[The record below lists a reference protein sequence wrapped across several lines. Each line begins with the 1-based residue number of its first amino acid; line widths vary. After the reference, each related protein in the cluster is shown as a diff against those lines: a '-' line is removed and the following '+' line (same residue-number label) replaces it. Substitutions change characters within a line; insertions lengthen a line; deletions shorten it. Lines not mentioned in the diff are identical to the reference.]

1 MTGRLSVSVAMA
13 PAAVLV
19 GCGAHSSPLGAD
31 GRRPRLTRF
40 RSDRYIAG
48 STPANAASWIEH
60 PQRYE
65 PRYDHAR
72 PRRALAGGQRHRR
85 PSGGALVRRALLIL
99 VLAVPLG
106 WSAAAAAAQP
116 PIVVPESSGST
127 PELELGR
134 ELFGGNCARCHG
146 SRGEGIRTP
155 TGDTQ
160 STGAGPSLEGVSPS
174 TIDFYLRTGYMPLAN
189 PGDQPERRG
198 PQFEPRQLRAL
209 ERYVDSISDGTTP
222 VPAPDPDRG
231 SVSEGLELFTEH
243 CAGCHQVV
251 AEGGV
256 VTGARVPP
264 LAGVPPVEIAEA
276 VRTGPFVMPRFS
288 EKDISD
294 SELES
299 IIAYVRYAQDPDD
312 RGGWGINHLGPFPEG
327 MVTWLLAAIVL
338 VATCILIGERLRS

>member
-1 MTGRLSVSVAMA
+1 MTR
-13 PAAVLV
+13 
-19 GCGAHSSPLGAD
+19 
-31 GRRPRLTRF
+31 
-40 RSDRYIAG
+40 
-48 STPANAASWIEH
+48 E
-60 PQRYE
+60 
-65 PRYDHAR
+65 
-72 PRRALAGGQRHRR
+72 LAGGQRHRR
-85 PSGGALVRRALLIL
+85 PSAGAPARRALLIL
-99 VLAVPLG
+99 ALAVPLAWG
-106 WSAAAAAAQP
+106 AAAATAQP
-116 PIVVPESSGST
+116 PVVVPEPSGSAS
-127 PELELGR
+127 ELELGR

-155 TGDTQ
+155 SGATQWTGQ
-160 STGAGPSLEGVSPS
+160 GPSLKDVSPS

-198 PQFEPRQLRAL
+198 PQFDPSQMRAL
-209 ERYVDSISDGTTP
+209 QRYVDSISDGTAP
-222 VPAPDPDRG
+222 VPAPHPDSG
-231 SVSEGLELFTEH
+231 SVSDGLELFTEH

-264 LAGVPPVEIAEA
+264 LDGVPFVEIAEA
-276 VRTGPFVMPRFS
+276 VRTGPFVMPKFS

-294 SELES
+294 SELDS
-299 IIAYVRYAQDPDD
+299 IVAYVRYAQKPDD